1 MPDTTSSSQN
11 NHTPCAFITGATAGF
26 GLATARVF
34 AQNGWSLIITGRRTE
49 RLDALAADLQQAHG
63 AAVHTHTLD
72 VRDADAVQQCFAT
85 LPAAFQ
91 NFSVLINNA
100 GLALGTD
107 PSDQAQLQDWQTM
120 IDTNV
125 SGLVAVTH
133 AALPFLKR
141 NTPATIVN
149 LASIASNWPY
159 PGSHVYGASKAFV
172 AQFSRNLRCD
182 LAGKG
187 VRVTSLEPGLAESEF
202 SLVRFKGD
210 AERARKLYAGA
221 HAIQSEDIASIIWWL
236 ANQPAHLNINS
247 LEVMPQTQAWNSF
260 QVVKN

>member
-1 MPDTTSSSQN
+1 MSDSITNDS
-11 NHTPCAFITGATAGF
+11 PCVLITGATAGF

-34 AQNGWSLIITGRRTE
+34 AHNGWNVIVTGRRTA
-49 RLDALAADLQQAHG
+49 RLDALAAELQQTHG
-63 AAVHTHTLD
+63 VEVYAHTLD
-72 VRDADAVQQCFAT
+72 VRDAAAVQHCFAT
-85 LPAAFQ
+85 LPITFQ
-91 NFSVLINNA
+91 NFSVLVNNA

-107 PSDQAQLQDWQTM
+107 PSDQAELQDWQTM

-125 SGLVAVTH
+125 SGLVTVTH
-133 AALPFLKR
+133 AALPFLQR

-159 PGSHVYGASKAFV
+159 PSSHVYGASKAFV

-210 AERARKLYAGA
+210 AERAKQLYAGA
-221 HAIQSEDIASIIWWL
+221 HAIQSEDIANIIWWL
-236 ANQPAHLNINS
+236 ASQPAHLNINS
-247 LEVMPQTQAWNSF
+247 LEVMPQTQAWSAF
-260 QVVKN
+260 QVVKD